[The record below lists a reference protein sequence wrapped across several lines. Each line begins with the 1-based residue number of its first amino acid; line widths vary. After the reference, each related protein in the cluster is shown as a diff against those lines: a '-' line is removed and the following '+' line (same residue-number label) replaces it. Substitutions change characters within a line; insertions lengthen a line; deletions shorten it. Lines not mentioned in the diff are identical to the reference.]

1 MFNIK
6 ELKDNIYSLTT
17 GISLVETTGIGNA
30 ESIAINYLIDSLADL
45 KDRGIETIN
54 LNDAI
59 DELVNIREELR
70 TQR

>member
-17 GISLVETTGIGNA
+17 GISLVETTGIGNT
-30 ESIAINYLIDSLADL
+30 ESIAINYLIDSLTDL

-59 DELVNIREELR
+59 DELTSKREELR

>member
-17 GISLVETTGIGNA
+17 GISLVETTGIGNT
-30 ESIAINYLIDSLADL
+30 ESIAINYLIDSLTDL

-59 DELVNIREELR
+59 D
-70 TQR
+70 

>member
-17 GISLVETTGIGNA
+17 GISLVETTGIGNT
-30 ESIAINYLIDSLADL
+30 ESIAINYLIDSLTDL

-59 DELVNIREELR
+59 DELTSKREELR
-70 TQR
+70 VNC

>member
-17 GISLVETTGIGNA
+17 GISLVETAGIGNA

-45 KDRGIETIN
+45 KDRAIETIN
-54 LNDAI
+54 INEAI
-59 DELVNIREELR
+59 NELVNIREELR